1 MTDHA
6 TSGTEHLII
15 CLEILHDL
23 SAQLV
28 GDPISVIESVR
39 RSGVLVPASG
49 VVRIPGQSYED
60 RERAAEQRLD
70 LLLARKAKQDA
81 LSLAVNVI
89 QGIVRDLQTAPVFG
103 AEERICPPR

>member
-15 CLEILHDL
+15 CLEVLHDL
-23 SAQLV
+23 SAQLL
-28 GDPISVIESVR
+28 GDPVTVIDSIR

-49 VVRIPGQSYED
+49 IVKLPGLSYEE
-60 RERAAEQRLD
+60 RERAAEERLD

-81 LSLAVNVI
+81 LAQAIFVV
-89 QGIVRDLQTAPVFG
+89 QGLVR
-103 AEERICPPR
+103 

>member
-23 SAQLV
+23 CAQLV

-49 VVRIPGQSYED
+49 IVKVPGLSFEE
-60 RERAAEQRLD
+60 RERAAEERLE
-70 LLLARKAKQDA
+70 LLLSRKAKQDA
-81 LSLAVNVI
+81 VQQAINVV
-89 QGIVRDLQTAPVFG
+89 QGIVRDLQTAPACDPIV
-103 AEERICPPR
+103 ARS